1 MAEILIERS
10 CQRFRQEISPEDDG
24 SIRASS
30 IDDVRQAIR
39 HIERQLAAR
48 QCLRNLDRLNPYLD
62 GIERYSKAIDVL
74 ANAVPFLPYVWAPL
88 KLILT
93 VTQDST
99 HTLDKI
105 LSAYAQI
112 GAALPRLSML
122 GGAFPDN
129 ADFQQLFAFLYEDII
144 EFHSRAYKLIRKPA
158 WNLFFSS
165 AWSRFE
171 HRFNS
176 LVESIKATSQLI
188 DQHATAINILQAKEW
203 RQKSMDESVVR
214 EKRWESEQLQAVLNW
229 LNAVEN
235 EQDIKHEWLKEQCFP
250 GTAQWIVQ
258 NSKFRSWMQRGRG
271 NSVMW
276 LFGKPGS
283 GKSVLASTIIS
294 FMQSNPKQRALYFF
308 CDYHTPA
315 YGISAY
321 IFRVFCSQIL
331 RFSPELAPFFYDEY
345 SSKGLSPS
353 AMVLKEAL
361 SKTMKSIEFVRLVV
375 DGIDEL
381 PSSEHRK
388 LISELIDL
396 ATSSGDTCK
405 LLISSQ
411 DLPSI
416 RPSLSRRSTLF
427 LGDETEPIRKDIGYI
442 VEKALVE
449 LDDALGGELGG
460 DLLENIRANIMS
472 KAEGMFLWV
481 RLVLSLLE
489 SCASPWELK
498 STIDS
503 LPKDLEEAYAKILN
517 NIRGRCSPTNLG
529 RLQRVFEWLLFSKE
543 KTHVRKYSY
552 SILQVVHSHQA
563 SPAIKALH
571 TLASRTSY
579 RL

>member
-1 MAEILIERS
+1 
-10 CQRFRQEISPEDDG
+10 
-24 SIRASS
+24 
-30 IDDVRQAIR
+30 
-39 HIERQLAAR
+39 
-48 QCLRNLDRLNPYLD
+48 
-62 GIERYSKAIDVL
+62 
-74 ANAVPFLPYVWAPL
+74 
-88 KLILT
+88 
-93 VTQDST
+93 
-99 HTLDKI
+99 
-105 LSAYAQI
+105 
-112 GAALPRLSML
+112 
-122 GGAFPDN
+122 
-129 ADFQQLFAFLYEDII
+129 
-144 EFHSRAYKLIRKPA
+144 
-158 WNLFFSS
+158 
-165 AWSRFE
+165 
-171 HRFNS
+171 
-176 LVESIKATSQLI
+176 
-188 DQHATAINILQAKEW
+188 
-203 RQKSMDESVVR
+203 MDESVVR

-283 GKSVLASTIIS
+283 GKETSCFHYNPCDVLTQPPGKSVLASTIIS

-472 KAEGMFLWV
+472 KAEG
-481 RLVLSLLE
+481 
-489 SCASPWELK
+489 K
-498 STIDS
+498 
-503 LPKDLEEAYAKILN
+503 
-517 NIRGRCSPTNLG
+517 
-529 RLQRVFEWLLFSKE
+529 
-543 KTHVRKYSY
+543 
-552 SILQVVHSHQA
+552 
-563 SPAIKALH
+563 
-571 TLASRTSY
+571 LASIPY
-579 RL
+579 